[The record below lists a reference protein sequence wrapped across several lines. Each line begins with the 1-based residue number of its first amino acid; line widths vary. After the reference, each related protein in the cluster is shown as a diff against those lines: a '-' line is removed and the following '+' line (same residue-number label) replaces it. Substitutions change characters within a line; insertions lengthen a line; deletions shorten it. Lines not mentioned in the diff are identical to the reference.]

1 MLRRHAQNASAITEF
16 SISGAPSV
24 AHAHHARTRC
34 NPEHID
40 TMKLPSTFLFLLAL
54 AAPMAQAMTI
64 DPKALAR
71 FDHGYIV
78 CEAKNPAMKGQ
89 RDEAYLSLWKVKPDP
104 KARAELAAARKT
116 AGYRSEQALVQKR
129 DAKGAAPAASSP
141 IEQQC
146 QALWAETQGMA
157 KKKQ

>member
-1 MLRRHAQNASAITEF
+1 
-16 SISGAPSV
+16 
-24 AHAHHARTRC
+24 
-34 NPEHID
+34 
-40 TMKLPSTFLFLLAL
+40 MKFQATFLLVFTF
-54 AAPMAQAMTI
+54 AAPPAQAMSI

-71 FDHGYIV
+71 FDHGYTV

-89 RDEAYLSLWKVKPDP
+89 RDPAYLSLWKVKADS

-116 AGYRSEQALVQKR
+116 AAYRAEQVAVQKR

-146 QALWAETQGMA
+146 QALWAEAQRMGQ
-157 KKKQ
+157 KKQ

>member
-1 MLRRHAQNASAITEF
+1 
-16 SISGAPSV
+16 
-24 AHAHHARTRC
+24 
-34 NPEHID
+34 
-40 TMKLPSTFLFLLAL
+40 MKLSPRFLILLAL
-54 AAPMAQAMTI
+54 AAPAAQAMTI

-71 FDHGYIV
+71 FDLGYTV

-116 AGYRSEQALVQKR
+116 ASYRSEQALVKKR
-129 DAKGAAPAASSP
+129 DASGAAPAASSP

-146 QALWAETQGMA
+146 QALWAETQGSV
-157 KKKQ
+157 KKKP

>member
-1 MLRRHAQNASAITEF
+1 MKRHITLLLLFTLTAS
-16 SISGAPSV
+16 V
-24 AHAHHARTRC
+24 
-34 NPEHID
+34 
-40 TMKLPSTFLFLLAL
+40 
-54 AAPMAQAMTI
+54 AQAMTI

-89 RDEAYLSLWKVKPDP
+89 RDEAYLSLWKVKPEP

-116 AGYRSEQALVQKR
+116 ASYRAEQALVQKR

-146 QALWAETQGMA
+146 QALWAETQGTA

>member
-1 MLRRHAQNASAITEF
+1 MKFFILSLFLFTL
-16 SISGAPSV
+16 GAPAV
-24 AHAHHARTRC
+24 
-34 NPEHID
+34 
-40 TMKLPSTFLFLLAL
+40 
-54 AAPMAQAMTI
+54 QAMTI

-71 FDHGYIV
+71 FDHGYTT

-89 RDEAYLSLWKVKPDP
+89 RDDAYLSLWKVKSDP

-146 QALWAETQGMA
+146 QALWAETQGTA
-157 KKKQ
+157 KKKR

>member
-1 MLRRHAQNASAITEF
+1 
-16 SISGAPSV
+16 
-24 AHAHHARTRC
+24 
-34 NPEHID
+34 
-40 TMKLPSTFLFLLAL
+40 MKLHATLPFLLTL
-54 AAPMAQAMTI
+54 AAPLAQAMTI

-71 FDHGYIV
+71 FDHGYSV

-89 RDEAYLSLWKVKPDP
+89 RDQAYLSLWKVKADS

-116 AGYRSEQALVQKR
+116 PSYRTEQASVQKR
-129 DAKGAAPAASSP
+129 DAKGAAPPASSP

-146 QALWAETQGMA
+146 QALWAETQGTA

>member
-1 MLRRHAQNASAITEF
+1 
-16 SISGAPSV
+16 
-24 AHAHHARTRC
+24 
-34 NPEHID
+34 
-40 TMKLPSTFLFLLAL
+40 MKLPTAFLLFAL
-54 AAPMAQAMTI
+54 AAPLAQAMSI

-104 KARAELAAARKT
+104 KARLELAAARKT
-116 AGYRSEQALVQKR
+116 ASYRSEQAKVQKR
-129 DAKGAAPAASSP
+129 DAKDAAPAASSP

-146 QALWAETQGMA
+146 QALWAETQGTA

>member
-1 MLRRHAQNASAITEF
+1 
-16 SISGAPSV
+16 
-24 AHAHHARTRC
+24 
-34 NPEHID
+34 
-40 TMKLPSTFLFLLAL
+40 MKLASSLLL
-54 AAPMAQAMTI
+54 LLTLVAPIVQAMTI

-71 FDHGYIV
+71 FDHGYTV

-104 KARAELAAARKT
+104 KARAELTAARKT

-146 QALWAETQGMA
+146 QALWAETQGTA
-157 KKKQ
+157 KKKP